1 VGAVSG
7 DDRFTGQLRERAR
20 PAWREATEHRF
31 TRELAD
37 GSLDRDVFRAY
48 LLQDYAFVD
57 ALVSVVG
64 YAVAQAPSMSAKGRL
79 ATFLGTVT
87 DEENDYFERSFEAL
101 DVSRA
106 AYADPT
112 PDEVTLAFRD
122 HLLASARGGGYAET
136 LAVLLPAE
144 WIYRAWAVDVVDP
157 PEPFY
162 FAEWVE
168 LHANPEFEAF
178 VDWLRDQLDA
188 EGEDLSARRRA
199 RVASLF
205 ERTAK
210 LEVAFF
216 DAAYEAV

>member
-1 VGAVSG
+1 VS
-7 DDRFTGQLRERAR
+7 DQDRFSDRLREGAQ

-37 GSLDRDVFRAY
+37 STLDRDVFRAY

-64 YAVAQAPSMSAKGRL
+64 YAVAQAPSMAAKGRL

-87 DEENDYFERSFEAL
+87 DDENDYFERSFDAL
-101 DVSRA
+101 GVPAEEYR
-106 AYADPT
+106 DPT
-112 PDEVTLAFRD
+112 PNEVTLAFRD
-122 HLLASARGGGYAET
+122 HLLAAARGGGYAET

-144 WIYRAWAVDVVDP
+144 WIYRSWAVAVEDR

-162 FAEWVE
+162 FGEWVE
-168 LHANPEFEAF
+168 LHATPEFEAF
-178 VDWLRDQLDA
+178 VDWLRDQMDA
-188 EGEDLSARRRA
+188 AGEELSARRRE

-205 ERTAK
+205 ERTAT

-216 DAAYEAV
+216 DAAYDVV